1 MEDWTDM
8 YARVMSPQ
16 RIAFATVLLFAL
28 AVCANGQTERER
40 ERELNDR
47 EIELRS
53 WNLKIL
59 SLNANKQPKSKLRP
73 EQALAQVQEDFT
85 RIQVLNRGLVFS
97 ISDKRP
103 LDFRFVAKSVTEIR
117 KRSERLNEN
126 LALPE
131 VDKTAIETPTA
142 VASPTQLKL
151 SVLRLGNLIYSF
163 TNNAFFKEP
172 SVIDTEQTVKAR
184 RELLEIVELS
194 AQIRKDSERLEKGV
208 P

>member
-1 MEDWTDM
+1 MNFRLM
-8 YARVMSPQ
+8 VPGRM
-16 RIAFATVLLFAL
+16 AL
-28 AVCANGQTERER
+28 AGVFLLALAPLAIAQTERER
-40 ERELNDR
+40 ERDLNDR

-59 SLNANKQPKSKLRP
+59 SLSANKQPKSKMRP

-85 RIQVLNRGLVFS
+85 RIQVLNKNLVFS

-103 LDFRFVAKSVTEIR
+103 LDYKFLTKSVSEIR

-126 LALPE
+126 LALPNA
-131 VDKTAIETPTA
+131 DKTEIASPTA
-142 VASPTQLKL
+142 VTNPTQLKL

-163 TNNAFFKEP
+163 TNNPFFKEP
-172 SVIDTEQTVKAR
+172 EVIDTEHTVKAR

-194 AQIRKDSERLEKGV
+194 VQIKKDSERLGKIG